1 MAYGQQCSG
10 ACPLCPCLLFPLLG
24 LSLWRSRKG
33 HGEENQ
39 VLVAEDS
46 GLNLT
51 SCHSFP
57 LANVFQ
63 VPAAGQTVPG
73 MVATAI
79 LEFR

>member
-1 MAYGQQCSG
+1 M
-10 ACPLCPCLLFPLLG
+10 LG
-24 LSLWRSRKG
+24 YVSSLSLPSVSSLGSQSLWRSRKG

-39 VLVAEDS
+39 VLVAEGS

-63 VPAAGQTVPG
+63 VPAAGQAVPG

-79 LEFR
+79 MEFR